1 VSPAQP
7 PLPRGAPPPS
17 GPRSG
22 AGLPAKLG
30 PYEVLT
36 QIASGGMGTVLL
48 GRAPGPP
55 PELVAL
61 KRAHPFLAEN
71 PDTKSVMAVEA
82 ARLSRLESAHIVKLV
97 GRFQAAGELVL
108 ALEYIHG
115 VSLAALLDASARSGQ
130 PMPVP
135 VVLRIAL
142 DALAGLAAIHEGRDL
157 GRALVH
163 ADVNPSNLLV
173 GVDGRSRI
181 CDLGLCVPEGTRSA
195 QLRGTAAYAAPEAI
209 TGGVVAPGSD
219 VFSMGVILWEALR
232 LRRLFKGATEAD
244 TIRRVVDTLAPPLDE
259 GRPDLAALAPVVALA
274 LSRDP
279 AGRFLLASD
288 LAGSLGAAAPP
299 ASREAVGA
307 AVVGLVGGE
316 LQRRI
321 DAASRR

>member
-7 PLPRGAPPPS
+7 PPPPGAPPPS

-22 AGLPAKLG
+22 AGLPARLG

-48 GRAPGPP
+48 GREPGPP
-55 PELVAL
+55 PGLVAL

-71 PDTKSVMAVEA
+71 QDIRALMDAEA
-82 ARLSRLESAHIVKLV
+82 ARLSLLDSAHIVKLL

-108 ALEYIHG
+108 ALEYVHG
-115 VSLAALLDASARSGQ
+115 VSLAALLDASARAGQ

-142 DALAGLAAIHEGRDL
+142 DALAGLAAVHEARDL

-163 ADVNPSNLLV
+163 ADVNPSNVLV
-173 GVDGRSRI
+173 GIDGRSRI

-209 TGGVVAPGSD
+209 TGGRVAPGAD

-259 GRPDLAALAPVVALA
+259 GRPDLAALAPVVARA

-279 AGRFLLASD
+279 AGRFLLASG
-288 LAGSLGAAAPP
+288 LAGSLAAAGRP
-299 ASREAVGA
+299 ASRGAVGA
-307 AVVGLVGGE
+307 AVGGLAGRE
-316 LQRRI
+316 LQRRV